1 MALLP
6 EFGPNLRGFVRPVE
20 AVEIP
25 NNAVKTIWDQL
36 VDDPA
41 KRSFLQYCRIQN
53 IDVQKILVCLNDDAT
68 AQKFCKILAVDT
80 AAGAGNGGIIE
91 IPGSWDV
98 TKITVL
104 CPGGVGKAAVTIVT
118 NCMPNRIIN

>member
-1 MALLP
+1 MLQ
-6 EFGPNLRGFVRPVE
+6 EEYGSNLRGFIRPNE

-25 NNAVKTIWDQL
+25 NNVALTLWEQSKDNPLIQ
-36 VDDPA
+36 
-41 KRSFLQYCRIQN
+41 SFIQYCRIQN

-91 IPGSWDV
+91 IPGSWNV
-98 TKITVL
+98 TKISVL

-118 NCMPNRIIN
+118 NCMPNRIVN

>member
-6 EFGPNLRGFVRPVE
+6 EFGPNLRGFVRPNE

-25 NNAVKTIWDQL
+25 NNAALTIWDQT
-36 VDDPA
+36 VDNPPGM
-41 KRSFLQYCRIQN
+41 SFLQYCRIQN
-53 IDVQKILVCLNDDAT
+53 IDVQKILVCLNDTAT

-91 IPGSWDV
+91 IPGSWNV
-98 TKITVL
+98 TKISVL

-118 NCMPNRIIN
+118 NCTSNRIIN